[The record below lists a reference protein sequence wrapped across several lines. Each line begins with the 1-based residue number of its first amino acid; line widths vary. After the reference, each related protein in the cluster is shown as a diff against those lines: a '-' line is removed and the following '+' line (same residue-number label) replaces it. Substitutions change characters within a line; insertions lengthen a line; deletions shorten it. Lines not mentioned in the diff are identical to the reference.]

1 MQGPLMNGLVSSPS
15 SRRSF
20 FEQVGSGL
28 CGAAL
33 ASVLSDDLFGRSL
46 QAADDICYLAT
57 NESIQMERQQ
67 WQVHRFPLRMFFHPN
82 ALRENDA
89 RE

>member
-1 MQGPLMNGLVSSPS
+1 MQGPHMNGLVSSPS

-46 QAADDICYLAT
+46 QAADQTHSQKAMVTLHA
-57 NESIQMERQQ
+57 
-67 WQVHRFPLRMFFHPN
+67 
-82 ALRENDA
+82 
-89 RE
+89 